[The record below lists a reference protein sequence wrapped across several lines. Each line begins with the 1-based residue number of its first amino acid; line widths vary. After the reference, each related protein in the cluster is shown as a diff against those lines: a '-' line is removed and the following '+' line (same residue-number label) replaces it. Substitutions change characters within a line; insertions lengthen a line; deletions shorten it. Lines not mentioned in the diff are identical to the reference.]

1 MQYEP
6 RQSSAPPS
14 PIEPTGFFTGIQ
26 IRPIIIGVVI
36 DTISTMLL
44 TTLYYVGYVAKD
56 LAGQGAPAED
66 AFSIYWSSSEGL
78 VASLLLGSL
87 GTLIGGC
94 YAAYK
99 AGKLHMK
106 HGALVGIGSIIL
118 GLLLQSGNAES
129 NVPEWFMALSFAAA
143 VPAGALGGFFA
154 EMLRNFTGGGDRSSV
169 PGQPRL

>member
-106 HGALVGIGSIIL
+106 HGALVGMDEINSPKWKVATFEHYNIISPHKTPK
-118 GLLLQSGNAES
+118 GAPSFTAGNSG
-129 NVPEWFMALSFAAA
+129 WM
-143 VPAGALGGFFA
+143 GGH
-154 EMLRNFTGGGDRSSV
+154 EHWLPNLR
-169 PGQPRL
+169 PGR